1 MLDDYNIHITPAINS
16 SVSTLKSWTSS
27 TQKVICITE
36 FIYTKASYFDLLH
49 IRLPVCSLPAVTDS
63 VVYSP
68 RCILCNKCVLGAH
81 AIYIYIYSSA
91 SRSISFRLSSSL
103 INEQVT
109 VSRKGGD
116 AQRQRKGCGL
126 RPAGGVP
133 GTNQK
138 RNVRRGKVR
147 VQPGA

>member
-1 MLDDYNIHITPAINS
+1 MPDDYNIYITPAINP

-27 TQKVICITE
+27 TQKVICIPE

-49 IRLPVCSLPAVTDS
+49 IRLPVCSLAAVTDS

-68 RCILCNKCVLGAH
+68 RCIFCNKCVLGAP
-81 AIYIYIYSSA
+81 AIYIYSSA
-91 SRSISFRLSSSL
+91 SRSISFCLSSSL
-103 INEQVT
+103 TNEQVT